1 MIRDQLSYG
10 LARLSALA
18 RQDDWRT
25 GEVEGLTPTQGD
37 ILRLLVQRPGGL
49 RAGAVSAHLNVSQ
62 PTASDAAAALLRKAL
77 IEKLPD
83 PEDGRAY
90 MLRVT
95 RSGRALARRWPE
107 SFAAV
112 ARVLSAEDQAAL
124 LGIVIRAIDD
134 LQREGAISR
143 QRMCMS
149 CRYFVPNRH
158 RSTSKPH
165 HCRFIDAALGEGDLR
180 LDCAEHAEAEA
191 A

>member
-1 MIRDQLSYG
+1 MRIEDQPRPIPMRFVLTPHRDLYSCPYYYDP
-10 LARLSALA
+10 RSALL
-18 RQDDWRT
+18 WT
-25 GEVEGLTPTQGD
+25 CPS
-37 ILRLLVQRPGGL
+37 QRPF
-49 RAGAVSAHLNVSQ
+49 
-62 PTASDAAAALLRKAL
+62 LRKAL

-83 PEDGRAY
+83 PEDGRAF

-124 LGIVIRAIDD
+124 LGIVIRAIDA

-149 CRYFVPNRH
+149 CCHFAPNRH
-158 RSTSKPH
+158 RSKSKPH

-180 LDCAEHAEAEA
+180 LDCAEHEEAEA